1 MHVIVGLEVGGAEL
15 MLSRLVDE
23 CSKNF
28 DCQQTVISLKAAGN
42 LGDEIE
48 KTMSGVDVISLNMNS
63 MLSFPLVF
71 YKLVR
76 VFKLLRPQV
85 VYTWMY
91 HSDLVGGIAAY
102 ICGIRNICWGIRCTE
117 IPQSSVSVTALIIK
131 ICAFLSYYIPRN
143 IICCADSAKQTHIA
157 LGYCEEK
164 MAVIPNGYDLKL
176 FNPSD
181 ALKLKVKSDIGLNE
195 DVRIVG
201 FVGRFDELKDA
212 PNFIRAAAIVSQSIS
227 RICFIM
233 IGRGIDGHNE
243 KLVSLISNL
252 ALEDKVILFGER
264 QPHDFYAAMDCFCLS
279 SKSEGFPNVV
289 AEAMAM
295 RTPCVVT
302 NVGDAAII
310 VSGHGRVVPPQ
321 NSEAL
326 AKALIDILMVSK
338 EKLDAL
344 GNDARTSIESR
355 YDIKVIAKK
364 YMYLAGFD
372 LNK

>member
-1 MHVIVGLEVGGAEL
+1 

-23 CSKNF
+23 CSKNLG
-28 DCQQTVISLKAAGN
+28 CQQTVISLKP
-42 LGDEIE
+42 LGKLSNKIMD
-48 KTMSGVDVISLNMNS
+48 KMSGIDVISLNMNS
-63 MLSFPLVF
+63 ILSFPVVV
-71 YKLVR
+71 YKLVKIL
-76 VFKLLRPQV
+76 KLIRPNG

-91 HSDLVGGIAAY
+91 HSDLIGGMAAY
-102 ICGIRNICWGIRCTE
+102 ISGITNIYWGIRCTE
-117 IPQSSVSVTALIIK
+117 IPQSSVSMTGFIIK
-131 ICAFLSYYIPRN
+131 ICALLSYYIPKK

-164 MAVIPNGYDLKL
+164 MTVIPNGYDLKL

-181 ALKLKVKSDIGLNE
+181 ALKLKVKNDLGLNE
-195 DVRIVG
+195 HVRIVG

-233 IGRGIDGHNE
+233 IGRGIDEYNQ
-243 KLVSLISNL
+243 KLVSLISDL
-252 ALEDKVILFGER
+252 ELEDKVILFGER

-321 NSEAL
+321 NSKAL
-326 AKALIDILMVSK
+326 AKALIDTLMVSK
-338 EKLDAL
+338 EKLDAM

-355 YDIKVIAKK
+355 YDIKVVAKK
-364 YMYLAGFD
+364 YMHLASFD
-372 LNK
+372 LNE